1 MLESPSR
8 TGRGLRRRVD
18 DVVRRYL
25 VAIPAIKLL
34 LVVPNIDLSHNMIY
48 LTVKNVTHSASI
60 TRSPVTPLKMMCVD
74 TRARWGRGEERLP
87 LLFLRFACP
96 LLPNAARGVPSD
108 DVPFDSWESRW
119 ECRGEPPV
127 PPPEPRSSIVS
138 SGAIVYELSWSG
150 AEALFSDTA

>member
-1 MLESPSR
+1 M
-8 TGRGLRRRVD
+8 
-18 DVVRRYL
+18 
-25 VAIPAIKLL
+25 
-34 LVVPNIDLSHNMIY
+34 
-48 LTVKNVTHSASI
+48 
-60 TRSPVTPLKMMCVD
+60 
-74 TRARWGRGEERLP
+74 
-87 LLFLRFACP
+87 LFLRFACP

-150 AEALFSDTA
+150 AEALFSDTAYKWEGGGLGGLPAARVFFCMVTSLTYEHLVRGDFCMVTSLTS